1 MGLKLILFNWTNL
14 TYGRHVCKEKLSTKA
29 WFIRHEKHVASTNGL
44 TEVILID
51 VETQNS
57 LRDD

>member
-14 TYGRHVCKEKLSTKA
+14 LYVRHVCKEKLSTTA
-29 WFIRHEKHVASTNGL
+29 WFIRQERHVASTSGL

-51 VETQNS
+51 VETHNS